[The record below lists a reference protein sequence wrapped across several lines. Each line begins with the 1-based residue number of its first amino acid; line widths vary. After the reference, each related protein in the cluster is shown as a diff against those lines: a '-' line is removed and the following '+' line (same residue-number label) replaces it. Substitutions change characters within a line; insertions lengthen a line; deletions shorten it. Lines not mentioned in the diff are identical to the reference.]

1 MRRIIGGAIA
11 AGVAVFAGV
20 GAMGDDTTRDDSGDI
35 VESGGLGVYSF
46 QIGDCIQFPVTDEQL
61 VESVEGVP
69 CSEPHDAQVYVEFDL
84 APGAFPGDDAIFE
97 AAAARCYAEFD
108 AAIGIPYDSTPDL
121 DFTAF
126 TPVEEGW
133 EAGDRE
139 VTCFVVRTDY
149 EKWTGTALAADRG

>member
-46 QIGDCIQFPVTDEQL
+46 QIGDCIQFPVGDEQL

-69 CSEPHDAQVYVEFDL
+69 GSEPHDAQVYVEFDL
-84 APGAFPGDDAIFE
+84 AAETFPGDDAIFE

-108 AAIGIPYDSTPDL
+108 AAMGVAYDATPDL

-133 EAGDRE
+133 DAGDRE

-149 EKWTGTALAADRG
+149 AKWTGTALAADLG